1 MRILLMPNFTKPRT
15 WELLGELCR
24 RMGALG
30 LQAAAVRKDR
40 EAMEA
45 LPEDSTVFGELERP
59 ALLDALLP
67 MTVDALVDREA
78 GTVREEA
85 VRSFLAFCAAAPLRT
100 EGVED
105 IYTAALN
112 GELLLLPAELT
123 RLDSCAEVQVY
134 TTAFGGSCSYVG
146 YPREDGGA
154 GSFFR
159 LWDGISMASGCKNK
173 EAAWSFLR
181 EAFLPKYP
189 TGIYFGPALPISR
202 ADFDRMAEISTGPML
217 DETGQPMETAGP
229 ACVMMPDSDLAI
241 PIRPVT
247 QEEYGHFMVLF
258 NAVDSRNQLDVLLD
272 GVVLVGA
279 AVAAYGILQYMFRW
293 GYQSASWV
301 DSDMFSSIEFRVP
314 STLDNPNMLGQ
325 YLILA
330 IPIGGAKLL
339 SAKDWFSRVF
349 YFGCCG
355 VMCVCMLLTFSRGAW
370 LGLLFAGAVFVVLL
384 NPRLILLFPLALA
397 ALWFVLPD
405 TVTARFA
412 SIGNLGDASTSYR
425 VYIWMGTLA
434 MLKNYWLCGI
444 GPGNEAFNAVYAKY
458 SFSAVTAPHSH
469 NLFLQLVCDAG
480 ITALAVFLI
489 LIFVYFR
496 MMCAAL
502 HREKDW
508 TSRMYQTAFTGG
520 VCGFLVQAMT
530 DYSFYNY
537 RVLFIFWA
545 YLALG
550 ALSARRSGLP
560 EGRLLA

>member
-1 MRILLMPNFTKPRT
+1 MEQAKNILNASLLWRWLMSLCRWCGDQWRASGVVQWFLHPGGWTPAASEHSVFYKLWSLVRGGLCWLYEKLRLDKLFAGSVFTKS
-15 WELLGELCR
+15 WFWC
-24 RMGALG
+24 
-30 LQAAAVRKDR
+30 
-40 EAMEA
+40 
-45 LPEDSTVFGELERP
+45 
-59 ALLDALLP
+59 LLP
-67 MTVDALVDREA
+67 A
-78 GTVREEA
+78 
-85 VRSFLAFCAAAPLRT
+85 AAAPVLPT
-100 EGVED
+100 MAVLGL
-105 IYTAALN
+105 TAIAYCSLALN
-112 GELLLLPAELT
+112 LVRDRNRRLAWAPTNRYILLYAAIYMAGTLFSVNLRSSLNPGLLTVCFVLFS
-123 RLDSCAEVQVY
+123 L
-134 TTAFGGSCSYVG
+134 
-146 YPREDGGA
+146 
-154 GSFFR
+154 
-159 LWDGISMASGCKNK
+159 
-173 EAAWSFLR
+173 
-181 EAFLPKYP
+181 
-189 TGIYFGPALPISR
+189 
-202 ADFDRMAEISTGPML
+202 
-217 DETGQPMETAGP
+217 
-229 ACVMMPDSDLAI
+229 
-241 PIRPVT
+241 
-247 QEEYGHFMVLF
+247 VLF

-325 YLILA
+325 YLILMVPVGA
-330 IPIGGAKLL
+330 AKLL
-339 SAKDWFSRVF
+339 SARDWPRRLL
-349 YFGCCG
+349 YLGCCAL
-355 VMCVCMLLTFSRGAW
+355 MCVCMILTFSRGAW

-384 NPRLILLFPLALA
+384 NPRLILLAPAALA
-397 ALWFVLPD
+397 ALWFLLPE
-405 TVTARFA
+405 TVISRFT
-412 SIGNLGDASTSYR
+412 SIGDMTDGSTTYR
-425 VYIWMGTLA
+425 VSIWLGTLD
-434 MLKNYWLCGI
+434 MLKHYWLCGI
-444 GPGNEAFNAVYAKY
+444 GPGDEAFNRVYPA
-458 SFSAVTAPHSH
+458 FSYNSINAPHSH

>member
-1 MRILLMPNFTKPRT
+1 MEQAKNILNASLLWRWLMSLCRWCGDQWRASGVVQWFLHPGGWTPAASEHSVFYKLWSLVRGGLCWLYEKLRLDKLFAGSVFTKS
-15 WELLGELCR
+15 WFWC
-24 RMGALG
+24 
-30 LQAAAVRKDR
+30 
-40 EAMEA
+40 
-45 LPEDSTVFGELERP
+45 
-59 ALLDALLP
+59 LLP
-67 MTVDALVDREA
+67 A
-78 GTVREEA
+78 
-85 VRSFLAFCAAAPLRT
+85 AAAPVLPT
-100 EGVED
+100 MAVLGL
-105 IYTAALN
+105 TAIAYCSLALN
-112 GELLLLPAELT
+112 LVRDRNRRLARGPTNRYILLYAAIYMAGTLFSVNLRSSLNPGLLTVCFVLFS
-123 RLDSCAEVQVY
+123 L
-134 TTAFGGSCSYVG
+134 
-146 YPREDGGA
+146 
-154 GSFFR
+154 
-159 LWDGISMASGCKNK
+159 
-173 EAAWSFLR
+173 
-181 EAFLPKYP
+181 
-189 TGIYFGPALPISR
+189 
-202 ADFDRMAEISTGPML
+202 
-217 DETGQPMETAGP
+217 
-229 ACVMMPDSDLAI
+229 
-241 PIRPVT
+241 
-247 QEEYGHFMVLF
+247 VLF

-325 YLILA
+325 YLILMVPVGA
-330 IPIGGAKLL
+330 AKLL
-339 SAKDWFSRVF
+339 SARDWPRRLL
-349 YFGCCG
+349 YLGCCAL
-355 VMCVCMLLTFSRGAW
+355 MCVCMILTFSRGAW

-384 NPRLILLFPLALA
+384 NPRLILLAPAALA
-397 ALWFVLPD
+397 ALWFLLPE
-405 TVTARFA
+405 TVISRFT
-412 SIGNLGDASTSYR
+412 SIGDMTDGSTTYR
-425 VYIWMGTLA
+425 VSIWLGTLD
-434 MLKNYWLCGI
+434 MLKHYWLCGI
-444 GPGNEAFNAVYAKY
+444 GPGDEAFNRVYPA
-458 SFSAVTAPHSH
+458 FSYNSINAPHSH

>member
-1 MRILLMPNFTKPRT
+1 MEQAKNILNASLLWRWLMSLCRWCGDQWRASGVVQWFLHPGGWTPAASEHSVFYKLWSLVRGGLCWLYEKLRLDKLFAGSVFTKS
-15 WELLGELCR
+15 WFWC
-24 RMGALG
+24 
-30 LQAAAVRKDR
+30 
-40 EAMEA
+40 
-45 LPEDSTVFGELERP
+45 
-59 ALLDALLP
+59 LLP
-67 MTVDALVDREA
+67 T
-78 GTVREEA
+78 
-85 VRSFLAFCAAAPLRT
+85 AAAPVLPT
-100 EGVED
+100 MAVLGLAA
-105 IYTAALN
+105 IAYCSLALN
-112 GELLLLPAELT
+112 LVRDRNRRLAWAPTNRYILLYAAIYMAGTLFSVNLRSSLNPGLLTVCFVLFS
-123 RLDSCAEVQVY
+123 L
-134 TTAFGGSCSYVG
+134 
-146 YPREDGGA
+146 
-154 GSFFR
+154 
-159 LWDGISMASGCKNK
+159 
-173 EAAWSFLR
+173 
-181 EAFLPKYP
+181 
-189 TGIYFGPALPISR
+189 
-202 ADFDRMAEISTGPML
+202 
-217 DETGQPMETAGP
+217 
-229 ACVMMPDSDLAI
+229 
-241 PIRPVT
+241 
-247 QEEYGHFMVLF
+247 VLF

-293 GYQSASWV
+293 GYQSAAWV

-325 YLILA
+325 YLILMV
-330 IPIGGAKLL
+330 PVGGAKLL
-339 SAKDWFSRVF
+339 SARGWPRRLL
-349 YFGCCG
+349 YLGCCAL
-355 VMCVCMLLTFSRGAW
+355 MCVCMILTFSRGAW

-384 NPRLILLFPLALA
+384 NPRLILLAPAALA
-397 ALWFVLPD
+397 ALWFLLPE
-405 TVTARFA
+405 TVISRFT
-412 SIGNLGDASTSYR
+412 SIGDMTDGSTTYR
-425 VYIWMGTLA
+425 VSIWLGTLD
-434 MLKNYWLCGI
+434 MLKHYWLCGI
-444 GPGNEAFNAVYAKY
+444 GPGDEAFNRVYPA
-458 SFSAVTAPHSH
+458 FSYNSINAPHSH